1 MNKENNLSILIFAQT
16 LAGGYTNKAQSE
28 KNPKYF
34 AHINIYFR
42 PIPWDVMNGPGFYS
56 EQIYDH
62 LPWSPYR
69 QSLNKV
75 IIINGI
81 LILENYILSN
91 PIRLAG
97 AGRNP
102 GLLKDLKAQKYTLR
116 KGCSMN
122 FKLNNDN
129 HYLGEIESGRKCIV
143 KRGDRE
149 SYLVSRVKLTENAWI
164 SEDSGFE
171 LETNNKFWGSEHGP
185 FFFDKSFSLK
195 DDINE
200 SWINNNH
207 DI

>member
-1 MNKENNLSILIFAQT
+1 MT
-16 LAGGYTNKAQSE
+16 
-28 KNPKYF
+28 
-34 AHINIYFR
+34 
-42 PIPWDVMNGPGFYS
+42 
-56 EQIYDH
+56 
-62 LPWSPYR
+62 
-69 QSLNKV
+69 
-75 IIINGI
+75 
-81 LILENYILSN
+81 
-91 PIRLAG
+91 
-97 AGRNP
+97 
-102 GLLKDLKAQKYTLR
+102 
-116 KGCSMN
+116 